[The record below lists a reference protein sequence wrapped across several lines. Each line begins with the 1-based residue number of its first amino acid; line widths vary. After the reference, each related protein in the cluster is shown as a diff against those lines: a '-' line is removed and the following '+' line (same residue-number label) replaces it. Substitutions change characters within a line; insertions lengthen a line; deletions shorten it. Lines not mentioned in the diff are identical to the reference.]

1 MIKNAFKDVST
12 GISDG
17 LRQAGVAN
25 FITDLQNNWKWLLLA
40 LTLAV
45 VISFFFMFFLRC
57 CAGCVIW
64 LAIIVLILVTV
75 ALGVLFCFNGGAIS
89 RDSYIGNLG
98 I

>member
-1 MIKNAFKDVST
+1 
-12 GISDG
+12 
-17 LRQAGVAN
+17 
-25 FITDLQNNWKWLLLA
+25 
-40 LTLAV
+40 
-45 VISFFFMFFLRC
+45 MFFLRC

-75 ALGVLFCFNGGAIS
+75 ALGVLFCYNGGAIS